1 MSSERADFSSSS
13 RYPCLNSNH
22 DVVAEL
28 ELKGVDI
35 FMPTSD
41 DSSLAD
47 DFEEFASFVLHV
59 RNKECR
65 SIILDDENDSV
76 GQLQGGTEKCCI
88 FRVSFPEDT
97 PTSAASLLLD
107 YFNSATRRTCSRSAL
122 TTAKIRQYML
132 NMCNRRCRQ
141 RNLDIEYNCLGNCM
155 FIIQFGGPT
164 NGQVRHID
172 NMIPN
177 LQVCLYMSTNC
188 PSTIV
193 YAMDDQEGPSVTD
206 GRTLIDFWH
215 RQRRET
221 PNLVEKILLDWGSRN
236 LRSKWYTRYFSR
248 WISINKQLQCFGRLY
263 QNVEYQLGLADAAPG
278 TTLIAGGN
286 EIHAGP
292 PTSEARMFAF
302 SVAMPSDSGGH
313 QEINHN
319 DGKGGQID
327 TETND
332 GETQYNPLLLH
343 LDFCCIAYSILD
355 YELASPSN
363 GQEIRESKI
372 FLINLLVEVIRDYP
386 MQEYLLQI
394 CPSRV
399 GVLAWLTKTL
409 SNIEHGN
416 SLEELVEDAVS
427 SKDIFYSPDVVKR
440 NGKKRGRRKAKRP

>member
-177 LQVCLYMSTNC
+177 LQ
-188 PSTIV
+188 
-193 YAMDDQEGPSVTD
+193 
-206 GRTLIDFWH
+206 
-215 RQRRET
+215 
-221 PNLVEKILLDWGSRN
+221 
-236 LRSKWYTRYFSR
+236 
-248 WISINKQLQCFGRLY
+248 
-263 QNVEYQLGLADAAPG
+263 
-278 TTLIAGGN
+278 
-286 EIHAGP
+286 
-292 PTSEARMFAF
+292 
-302 SVAMPSDSGGH
+302 
-313 QEINHN
+313 
-319 DGKGGQID
+319 GK
-327 TETND
+327 T
-332 GETQYNPLLLH
+332 
-343 LDFCCIAYSILD
+343 
-355 YELASPSN
+355 
-363 GQEIRESKI
+363 
-372 FLINLLVEVIRDYP
+372 
-386 MQEYLLQI
+386 M
-394 CPSRV
+394 
-399 GVLAWLTKTL
+399 
-409 SNIEHGN
+409 
-416 SLEELVEDAVS
+416 
-427 SKDIFYSPDVVKR
+427 
-440 NGKKRGRRKAKRP
+440 